1 MNTQSPS
8 QSDLTVLLGHYQNA
22 RYENAYSLAIA
33 LTEQYPNHPLA
44 WKVLGAVLMTA
55 GNIQGALLA
64 NETASRLDPQDAIAL
79 YNLSNTLKALGRLDA
94 AELGYKNS
102 ILLKP
107 DFAEAYLNLGVLL
120 QESGRLEDAEASY
133 KKALAANSSYAQLH
147 NNLGNVLRELGR
159 FEDAEACY
167 KNAIALSPEYVEAH
181 SNLGIALQGLRR
193 LHDAEAC
200 YKKAIALKP
209 DFAQAH
215 YNLGV
220 VLQESSRLSE
230 AKDSYSSAIALR
242 KNYYEAH
249 YNQGLVLLAL
259 GDVTAALQE
268 AVDLLGLKP
277 TIDAK
282 GLFVE
287 ALKNISVT
295 SWDLSLAN
303 MVATALIEPWGR
315 PADIGPFACQLLKSD
330 PEIQKALHDL
340 ASNTSRDTDGNGRK
354 YPFPRND
361 LASLPLLNAIMTSG
375 PIADGE
381 LEKYFTGL
389 RYQLLNIANAN
400 LTDQT
405 NSDESESFY
414 CALAQQC
421 FINEYVYYQTPLEID
436 LSLTLRDRLLKALED
451 RGEVPVSLLLAVAC
465 YLPLYKL
472 EHSETLLGKSYST
485 EVMAVL
491 KQQIQEPLEEI
502 RLRQLTPS
510 LTDVDNQIS
519 LAVQDQYE
527 ENPYPRWVRL
537 PHLATDNFLNSFIAK
552 KYPLSDYRPLGDDQ
566 LLEVL
571 IAGCG
576 TGQHSIGCAQLT
588 KGAKILAVDLS
599 IASLAYAKRKTME
612 MGIDS
617 IEYAQADILK
627 LPSIGR
633 KFDLIESVG
642 VLHHMDKPFEG
653 WEALISML
661 KPNGLMRLGFYS
673 ELARRDIVQV
683 RSMISQSGIESSSQ
697 DIRNYRRDLLELNDS
712 QELQYAR
719 KGIDFYSMS
728 ACRDLIFH
736 VQEHRMQLDQIA
748 QFLDTHQLKFL
759 GFDIERG
766 VIESYKLRFPDDLSA
781 TNLNNWHI
789 YEQENPHTF
798 TAMYQFLVQKKL

>member
-1 MNTQSPS
+1 MNTQTPS
-8 QSDLTVLLGHYQNA
+8 DSDLTVLLEHYQNA
-22 RYENAYSLAIA
+22 RYDNAYSLATSI
-33 LTEQYPNHPLA
+33 TEQYPNHPFA

-55 GNIQGALLA
+55 GDIQGALFA
-64 NETASRLDPQDAIAL
+64 NETVSRLDPQDAIAL
-79 YNLSNTLKALGRLDA
+79 YNLSNTLKELGRLDD
-94 AELGYKNS
+94 AEAGFRNS

-120 QESGRLEDAEASY
+120 QESGRFLDAEASY
-133 KKALAANSSYAQLH
+133 RKAIAANSSYAQLH
-147 NNLGNVLRELGR
+147 NNLGNVLRELDR

-167 KNAIALSPEYVEAH
+167 INAITLNPEYVEAH
-181 SNLGIALQGLRR
+181 SNLGIALQNLGRM
-193 LHDAEAC
+193 HDAEAC
-200 YKKAIALKP
+200 YQKAIALKP

-220 VLQESSRLSE
+220 VLQESSRFIE
-230 AKDSYSSAIALR
+230 AKDCYSKAIALR
-242 KNYYEAH
+242 ANYYEAR
-249 YNQGLVLLAL
+249 YNRGIVLLAL
-259 GDVTAALQE
+259 GDVMAALQE
-268 AVDLLGLKP
+268 AIDLIELKP

-295 SWDLSLAN
+295 SWDLSLSN
-303 MVATALIEPWGR
+303 MLTTALLEPWGR
-315 PADIGPFACQLLKSD
+315 PSDMGPFACQLLKSD
-330 PEIQKALHDL
+330 PEIQKVLDDL
-340 ASNTSRDTDGNGRK
+340 ASNLPQDADVKDRE
-354 YPFPRND
+354 YAFPKNHF
-361 LASLPLLNAIMTSG
+361 LSLPLLNAVLTSG
-375 PIADGE
+375 PIADVE
-381 LEKYFTGL
+381 LEKYFTSL
-389 RYQLLNIANAN
+389 RYQLLKIANAN
-400 LTDQT
+400 LSDQI
-405 NSDESESFY
+405 NSNGRESFY

-421 FINEYVYYQTPLEID
+421 FINEYVYYQTPQEID
-436 LSLTLRDRLLKALED
+436 LSIALRDNFLKALSD
-451 RGEVPVSLLLAVAC
+451 HGEVPVSLLLAVAC
-465 YLPLYKL
+465 YFPLHTL
-472 EHSETLLGKSYST
+472 QHSEALLGKSYST

-491 KQQIQEPLEEI
+491 KQQIQDPLEEI
-502 RLRQLTPS
+502 RLRQFIPS
-510 LTDVDNQIS
+510 LTDVDNQVS
-519 LAVQDQYE
+519 LAVQGQYE

-537 PHLATDNFLNSFIAK
+537 PHLFADKFLNSWIAK
-552 KYPLSDYRPLGDDQ
+552 KYPLADYRPQADDQ
-566 LLEVL
+566 NLEVL

-599 IASLAYAKRKTME
+599 IASLAYAKRKTLE

-617 IEYAQADILK
+617 IEYAQADLLK

-673 ELARRDIVQV
+673 ELARQDIVQV
-683 RSMISQSGIESSSQ
+683 RSMISQGGIESSSQ
-697 DIRNYRRDLLELNDS
+697 GIRNYRHHLLGLNNS

-748 QFLDTHQLKFL
+748 QFLDTHQLTFL

-766 VIESYKLRFPDDLSA
+766 VLESYKLRFPDDPAAS
-781 TNLNNWHI
+781 NLKYWHI

-798 TAMYQFLVQKKL
+798 TTMYQFLVQKKL